1 VLHHLRFSL
10 NKINSEELHVP
21 AITLKKVLD
30 MYSLHIKYLRSHTLT
45 ALLSQTKISD
55 HYVSIIIKKTLYL
68 DLENGLTDKEL
79 TITLDKCLSLESN
92 VVCKL
97 MYEAGESLDL
107 ILSCLNKL
115 SQAFSHVES

>member
-1 VLHHLRFSL
+1 
-10 NKINSEELHVP
+10 
-21 AITLKKVLD
+21 
-30 MYSLHIKYLRSHTLT
+30 MYSLHIKYLRRHTLT
-45 ALLSQTKISD
+45 SLLSQTKIAD
-55 HYVSIIIKKTLYL
+55 HYVSRRIKKTLYL

-79 TITLDKCLSLESN
+79 RITLDKCLSLESN

-107 ILSCLNKL
+107 ILNCLNKL